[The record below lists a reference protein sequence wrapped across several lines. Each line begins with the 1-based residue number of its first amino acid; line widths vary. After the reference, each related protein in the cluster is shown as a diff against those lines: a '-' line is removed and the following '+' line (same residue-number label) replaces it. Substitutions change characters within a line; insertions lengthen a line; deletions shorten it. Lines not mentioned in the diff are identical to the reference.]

1 MIKKL
6 KLITSKVQSS
16 SQWRQR
22 DNASRLIQKEATEK
36 KNGDA
41 SERISIIS
49 VGLRLKLLAALRCI
63 PR

>member
-6 KLITSKVQSS
+6 KLITSKVQPS

-22 DNASRLIQKEATEK
+22 DDASRLFQKEVTEK

-63 PR
+63 LR